1 MKKIEDIETM
11 TPEELELAA
20 EKLSASVPEGLQSRI
35 ETVLAAKAIC
45 DDDKPKAPKRAPGW
59 IAATGLAAAA
69 AIAAFAI
76 FPIRASSEPKDTFDD
91 PALAYA
97 QVEATFR
104 QISDKMASV
113 ANKPIEVTN
122 NKDEQ

>member
-1 MKKIEDIETM
+1 MA
-11 TPEELELAA
+11 PEELESAA
-20 EKLSASVPEGLQSRI
+20 ERQSASVPEGLRSRI
-35 ETVLAAKAIC
+35 ETVLAAKAVAS
-45 DDDKPKAPKRAPGW
+45 DDKPKAPGRSPGW

-76 FPIRASSEPKDTFDD
+76 FPNRAPSEPEDTFDD

-97 QVEATFR
+97 QVEATLR